1 MKKNSFNGKK
11 NKAILL
17 VSHVFYP
24 ESFRINDLSLRLAKM
39 GYDVTVLTG
48 NPNYPQG
55 KFYKGYPWR
64 LKFKYEWYHDVKV
77 IRMPVFAR
85 GKNKLSLIFNYF
97 SIWFWGHVFVFFTQ
111 KKFDLVIT
119 YGLSP
124 IFQTSIA
131 LHYARKFNVPTWLYL
146 MDFWP
151 FSIQAV
157 DGLKSK
163 RLIDWIGKTSYGI
176 YRRSNKVLISSS
188 GYEEDLIQVGV
199 KKENIYYW
207 PQYHEDFYHPLSRNM
222 KLTPEIIDDDYL
234 KITFT
239 GNIGYGQGIIE
250 FIEYVKE
257 EQVKLRL
264 LKVRFYFIGEGR
276 AKNIITEKI
285 KSNSLLD
292 LIKLIDAKPAQIIPQ
307 YLSNSDIALLL
318 IKNDLYLNK
327 VLPAKLSSYVGC
339 KKPVLSISN
348 GEISKFI
355 ERNNIGIS
363 TNGYE
368 KDQITKC
375 ISKFTHLYNT
385 NTLNIFS
392 SKISFDANG
401 LLQRLEIDLLSKIFF

>member
-1 MKKNSFNGKK
+1 
-11 NKAILL
+11 
-17 VSHVFYP
+17 
-24 ESFRINDLSLRLAKM
+24 
-39 GYDVTVLTG
+39 
-48 NPNYPQG
+48 
-55 KFYKGYPWR
+55 
-64 LKFKYEWYHDVKV
+64 
-77 IRMPVFAR
+77 
-85 GKNKLSLIFNYF
+85 
-97 SIWFWGHVFVFFTQ
+97 
-111 KKFDLVIT
+111 
-119 YGLSP
+119 
-124 IFQTSIA
+124 
-131 LHYARKFNVPTWLYL
+131 VPTWLYL

-176 YRRSNKVLISSS
+176 YRRSNKVLISSP
-188 GYEEDLIQVGV
+188 GYEEDLIHVGV

-368 KDQITKC
+368 KDKITKC

-392 SKISFDANG
+392 SKISFDAIG